1 MYIVGDAKLIDGSGP
16 THMTQS
22 HQALPSLSFEFFP
35 PHTPEGAQRLWR
47 SVERLAPLAP
57 TFVSVTYGAG
67 GTTRERTRNA
77 IQAIRER
84 ARLNVAGHLTCVGA
98 TREETL
104 EVARSYARLGV
115 RRIVALRGDP
125 PKGEG
130 GFVPHPDGF
139 ASSVELIEGLR
150 GIGGFEIAV
159 GAYPEKHPEARTLQD
174 DVDHLKRKVDAGAS
188 LAITQFFFENDVFL
202 RFRDACT
209 AAGIAVPVVPGILPI
224 ENFHKMTNFAARCQA
239 RVPDWMHA
247 AYAEAVEVD
256 AARALSVELALKQLR
271 ALVAEGV
278 EHLHIYTL
286 NNPDLSFDICE
297 ALGYR
302 AQPAA
307 VAQGGAA

>member
-1 MYIVGDAKLIDGSGP
+1 
-16 THMTQS
+16 MTETQ
-22 HQALPSLSFEFFP
+22 QALPSLSFEFFP

-47 SVERLAPLAP
+47 SVERLAPLTP
-57 TFVSVTYGAG
+57 SFVSVTYGAG

-77 IQAIRER
+77 IQAIKER

-104 EVARSYARLGV
+104 EVARGYARLGV

-130 GFVPHPDGF
+130 AFTPHPEGF
-139 ASSVELIEGLR
+139 ASSVELIEALR

-159 GAYPEKHPEARTLQD
+159 GAYPERHPEAGSMQD

-188 LAITQFFFENDVFL
+188 LAITQFFFENEDFL
-202 RFRDACT
+202 RFRDACA

-224 ENFHKMTNFAARCQA
+224 ENFQKMTSFAARCQA
-239 RVPDWMHA
+239 RVPDWMHV
-247 AYAEAVEVD
+247 AYAEVVEED
-256 AARALSVELALKQLR
+256 AARELSVALALRQMR
-271 ALVAEGV
+271 ALIAEGV

-286 NNPDLSFDICE
+286 NNPDLSFEICE
-297 ALGYR
+297 GLGYR
-302 AQPAA
+302 PTPAA